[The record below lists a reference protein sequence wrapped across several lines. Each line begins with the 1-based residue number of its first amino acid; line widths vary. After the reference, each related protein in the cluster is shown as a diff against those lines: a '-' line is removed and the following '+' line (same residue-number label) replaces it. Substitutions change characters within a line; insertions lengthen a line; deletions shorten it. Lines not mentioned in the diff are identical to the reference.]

1 MKDKLLVLLQTKF
14 QGVDNA
20 ILDRIATKKSENVSD
35 EAQLTTI
42 AEGISFQD
50 VLTSYGDYRAGDASQ
65 TAVKNYE
72 KRHNLKE
79 GKPIEQPAT
88 GDGQVKL
95 TSPSE
100 EPEWFKAYKREQEER
115 ENAIRAKYD
124 ALEAMRAKA
133 ERDSIFR
140 AAAKEANIK
149 DSVLE
154 DILGLAA
161 AMSEENPDK
170 SKLQEKFAAIQTR
183 VVAAG
188 LEGKESAFPL
198 STSEGQ
204 SKEEAKAW
212 AENLPDA

>member
-1 MKDKLLVLLQTKF
+1 MKDKLLALLQTKF

-50 VLTSYGDYRAGDASQ
+50 AGDASQ

-79 GKPIEQPAT
+79 GKPIEQPAA
-88 GDGQVKL
+88 GDRQVKL

>member
-1 MKDKLLVLLQTKF
+1 MKDKLLALLQTKF

-79 GKPIEQPAT
+79 GKPIEQPAA
-88 GDGQVKL
+88 GDRQVKL

-124 ALEAMRAKA
+124 
-133 ERDSIFR
+133 RDSIFR